1 MKGVTR
7 AVEARVFRL
16 RTPLSDR
23 DVENLRVGDIV
34 YVTGIMVTARDEAH
48 KKVLETLE
56 SGGSLPIDLR
66 GLVLYHCGPVAR
78 RRPDGSWE
86 IVAAGP
92 TTSMRMESVEA
103 EFIEKT
109 GVKMIVGKGGM
120 GPRTAEAMRKHKA
133 VYAVF
138 TGGAGALAAE
148 SIKRVVDVYWLDEL
162 GIPEAMWVFE
172 VEDFG
177 PLVVTIDSTGRNYY
191 QERLGEVK
199 ARVPEL
205 AEDLTRRIQEI
216 LGEAR
221 K

>member
-1 MKGVTR
+1 VGGV
-7 AVEARVFRL
+7 AEYRL
-16 RTPLSDR
+16 KTPLSDE
-23 DVENLRVGDIV
+23 DVEKLRVGDIV

-56 SGGSLPIDLR
+56 AGGRLPIDLR

-78 RRPDGSWE
+78 KRPDGTWE

-109 GVKMIVGKGGM
+109 GVKMVVGKGGM
-120 GPRTAEAMRKHKA
+120 GQRTAEAMKKHKA

-138 TGGAGALAAE
+138 TGGAGALAANA
-148 SIKRVVDVYWLDEL
+148 IKRVVDVYWLDEL
-162 GIPEAMWVFE
+162 GIPEALWVFE

-177 PLVVTIDSTGRNYY
+177 PLVVTIDTTGRNYY
-191 QERLGEVK
+191 AERMEEVK
-199 ARVPEL
+199 RNAQKIV
-205 AEDLTRRIQEI
+205 EDL
-216 LGEAR
+216 L
-221 K
+221 KKPLP

>member
-1 MKGVTR
+1 MS
-7 AVEARVFRL
+7 EARIFHL
-16 RTPLSDR
+16 KTPLTDE
-23 DVENLRVGDIV
+23 DVEKLRVGDIV
-34 YVTGIMVTARDEAH
+34 YITGIMVTARDEAH
-48 KKVLETLE
+48 KEILETLE
-56 SGGSLPIDLR
+56 KGEKLPIDLK

-120 GPRTAEAMRKHKA
+120 GKRTAEAMKKHKA

-138 TGGAGALAAE
+138 TGGAGALAADR
-148 SIKRVVDVYWLDEL
+148 IKRVVDVYWLEEL
-162 GIPEAMWVFE
+162 GIPEAVWVFE
-172 VEDFG
+172 VEEFG
-177 PLVVTIDSTGRNYY
+177 PLIVTIDTTGENYY
-191 QERLGEVK
+191 EKKLADVRRRAEEVIK
-199 ARVPEL
+199 EL
-205 AEDLTRRIQEI
+205 LE
-216 LGEAR
+216 

>member
-1 MKGVTR
+1 M
-7 AVEARVFRL
+7 EARVFRL
-16 RTPLSDR
+16 KTPLSGSDI
-23 DVENLRVGDIV
+23 EELRVGDIV
-34 YVTGIMVTARDEAH
+34 YVSGLMVTARDEAH
-48 KKVLETLE
+48 KKVLEILE

-86 IVAAGP
+86 IIAAGP

-103 EFIEKT
+103 EFIERT

-120 GPRTAEAMRKHKA
+120 GARTAEAVRKHKA

-148 SIKRVVDVYWLDEL
+148 RITRVVDVYWLEEL

-191 QERLGEVK
+191 QERMKDVK
-199 ARVPEL
+199 AKVPSL
-205 AEDLTRRIQEI
+205 AEELSKRIQEI